1 MKIEFFDNFGNKYE
15 AKDIQLCRFAWVFH
29 KEAPSLDLFDL
40 VFSAI
45 HEKEII
51 FVSLPAAILGTK
63 EGREWRESLIAKR
76 DLKQI
81 KVLAKA
87 RTTLKKR
94 KKQIKERA
102 AKALFAS
109 KEAKFQIW

>member
-1 MKIEFFDNFGNKYE
+1 MKIEFFDNFGNPYE
-15 AKDIQLCRFAWVFH
+15 AKDLQLCRFAWVFH
-29 KEAPSLDLFDL
+29 REAPSLDLFDL

-45 HEKEII
+45 HKKEII
-51 FVSLPAAILGTK
+51 FVSLPASILDTE
-63 EGREWRESLIAKR
+63 EGREWRESLILKR

-87 RTTLKKR
+87 RATLKKR
-94 KKQIKERA
+94 KKQISERR
-102 AKALFAS
+102 AKAIFAT